1 MYGQVPDF
9 QAWNGSCVD
18 VHSTFGGDDSM
29 RTLYSKLSAAALTLF
44 TASVSFAGNA
54 PPTHVSEPGMLEL
67 AGLGLAVAIAV
78 SLRKRK

>member
-1 MYGQVPDF
+1 
-9 QAWNGSCVD
+9 
-18 VHSTFGGDDSM
+18 M
-29 RTLYSKLSAAALTLF
+29 RTLYSKLSAAALMML
-44 TASVSFAGNA
+44 TASVSFAGGV